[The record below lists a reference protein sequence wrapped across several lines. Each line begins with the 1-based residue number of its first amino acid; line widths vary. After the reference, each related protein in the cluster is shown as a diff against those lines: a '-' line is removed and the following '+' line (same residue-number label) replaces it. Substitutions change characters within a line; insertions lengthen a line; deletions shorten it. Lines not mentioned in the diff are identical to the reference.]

1 MTTDWIPFEDG
12 RYGVPEAFLITIGG
26 AAVVLDNPFIEIF
39 TGKTGKRWLKGGS
52 LVQNELV
59 VALLDESDDID
70 ILLNAGEDVAF
81 LLRSPDIQSGKVFGR
96 AVKSSLKFIPT
107 RPWEPLTPAE
117 FRQLKSGLR
126 LLTSPIA

>member
-12 RYGVPEAFLITIGG
+12 LYGVPEALLITVGG
-26 AAVVLDNPFIEIF
+26 AAVALDKPFIEIY

-70 ILLNAGEDVAF
+70 ILLNAGGDVGF
-81 LLRSPDIQSGKVFGR
+81 LMRSPDIQAGKVF
-96 AVKSSLKFIPT
+96 APSVKSSLKFMPT
-107 RPWEPLTPAE
+107 RPWEPLAPAE
-117 FRQLKSGLR
+117 FRRLKSGVR
-126 LLTSPIA
+126 LLTSPIP